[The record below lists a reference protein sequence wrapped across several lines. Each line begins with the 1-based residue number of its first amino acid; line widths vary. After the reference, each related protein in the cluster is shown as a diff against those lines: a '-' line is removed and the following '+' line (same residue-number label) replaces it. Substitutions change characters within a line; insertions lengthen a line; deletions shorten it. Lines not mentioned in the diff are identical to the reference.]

1 MTDFEDIDDFLD
13 RENSYETYEKNEHL
27 YKENRD
33 SNQREVL
40 INKTS
45 NTMEFTP
52 DQIKNNLEKEILD
65 IKEVENPMDKYIE
78 NIGIENSNEN
88 LLDDEPIS
96 IVIKNSDGTEK
107 TIVLGEK
114 EISKEKL
121 IEQQLIEL
129 KEYINSN
136 KDSINSVEV
145 KKGSKYHKKIPLKDF
160 INKELNTTNYSSN
173 PEKLGEDIIL
183 SLLKPLKVFNNYMAQ
198 NRLEKNSQTNKPGD
212 EKLYTLG
219 INGQEYQFKK
229 YSEDYKN
236 IIIKDKDGKEFEIV
250 NDKNINFIIGPDKA
264 FNNTELDLLNKGKS
278 LIQSSDIPFKVSN
291 QNGTI
296 KFQTITN
303 DDYIKNIDVKSQQVK
318 SNKQSNKLNQNF

>member
-13 RENSYETYEKNEHL
+13 RENSYEAYEKNEYL

-33 SNQREVL
+33 IEQKEVL
-40 INKTS
+40 IKKTS
-45 NTMEFTP
+45 NAMEFTP
-52 DQIKNNLEKEILD
+52 DQIENNLEKEILE
-65 IKEVENPMDKYIE
+65 IKEIENPIDKYIE
-78 NIGIENSNEN
+78 NIGIENNNED
-88 LLDDEPIS
+88 LSDDEPVS
-96 IVIKNSDGTEK
+96 IVIKNTDGTEK

-198 NRLEKNSQTNKPGD
+198 NRLEKNAQTIKPED

-219 INGQEYQFKK
+219 INGEEYQFKK
-229 YSEDYKN
+229 YSEDYKS
-236 IIIKDKDGKEFEIV
+236 IIIQDKEGKQFEV
-250 NDKNINFIIGPDKA
+250 LNDKNINFIIGPEKT
-264 FNNTELDLLNKGKS
+264 FNNMELDLLNKGKS
-278 LIQSSDIPFKVSN
+278 LIQSSDIPFKVFS
-291 QNGTI
+291 QDGTI
-296 KFQTITN
+296 KFQTITS
-303 DDYIKNIDVKSQQVK
+303 DDYIKNIDVKAQQVK
-318 SNKQSNKLNQNF
+318 SKKQSNKQNQNL